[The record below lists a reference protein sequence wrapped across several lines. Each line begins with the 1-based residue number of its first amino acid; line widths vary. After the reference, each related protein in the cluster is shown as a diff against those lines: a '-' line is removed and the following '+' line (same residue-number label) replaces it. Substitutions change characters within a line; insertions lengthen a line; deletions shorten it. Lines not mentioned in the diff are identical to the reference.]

1 MTGYSR
7 STVRVLVVDDYVPFR
22 RFVLSELGKRP
33 ELQII
38 GEASDG
44 PEAIQK
50 AAELQPDLIV
60 LDIGLPKLNGI
71 EAGKRIHEVV
81 PGGKILFVTQNNDV
95 DVVRTVLS
103 NGASG
108 YVLKPDAGRELL
120 QAVEAV
126 LQGDRFVSARVNQGD
141 GSRFSG

>member
-1 MTGYSR
+1 MAGYPR
-7 STVRVLVVDDYVPFR
+7 SIVRVLVVDDYVPFR
-22 RFVLSELGKRP
+22 RFVLAELGKSP

-44 PEAIQK
+44 LEAIQK

-95 DVVRTVLS
+95 DVVRAVLS

-108 YVLKPDAGRELL
+108 YVLKPDAGKELL

>member
-1 MTGYSR
+1 MAEIPR

-22 RFVLSELGKRP
+22 RFVLSELGKSP
-33 ELQII
+33 ELQTI

-44 PEAIQK
+44 LEAVQK
-50 AAELQPDLIV
+50 AEELQPDLIV

-81 PGGKILFVTQNNDV
+81 PGAKILFVTQNNDV
-95 DVVRTVLS
+95 DIVRAVLS

-108 YVLKPDAGRELL
+108 YVLKPDASKELL
-120 QAVEAV
+120 QAVKAV

-141 GSRFSG
+141 GSPFSG

>member
-1 MTGYSR
+1 MAENPR
-7 STVRVLVVDDYVPFR
+7 SVRVLVVDDYVPFR
-22 RFVLSELGKRP
+22 RFLLSELGKDL
-33 ELQII
+33 ELEII

-44 PEAIQK
+44 LEAVQK
-50 AAELQPDLIV
+50 AKELQPDLIV

-81 PGGKILFVTQNNDV
+81 PGAKILFVTQNNDV
-95 DVVRTVLS
+95 DVVRAVLS

-108 YVLKPDAGRELL
+108 YVLKPDASKELL
-120 QAVEAV
+120 QAVKTV

-141 GSRFSG
+141 GSPFSG

>member
-1 MTGYSR
+1 MAENPR

-22 RFVLSELGKRP
+22 QFVLSELGKRS

-38 GEASDG
+38 GQASDG
-44 PEAIQK
+44 LEAVQK
-50 AAELQPDLIV
+50 AEELQPNLVV

-81 PGGKILFVTQNNDV
+81 PGAKILFVTQNNDV
-95 DVVRTVLS
+95 DVVRAVLS
-103 NGASG
+103 NGANG
-108 YVLKPDAGRELL
+108 YVLKPDASKELL
-120 QAVEAV
+120 QAVKAV

-141 GSRFSG
+141 GSPFSG